1 MTLHAYFSRAG
12 VGLLLEKSEKGG
24 DVTVKK
30 IIPGG
35 AVDEDGRI
43 KLKDVLLRVDG
54 KAVDNLKLEE
64 VRSDRLP
71 PNPVFLFGFKVKQ
84 LTVLSFQ
91 ILELITGIEGTRV
104 CMDVQ
109 RDGSDFKIELVRKK
123 VSQVGVVNTGEQL
136 LASTSKYLFPG
147 PGRGKDT
154 WRYLCIIFRPATW
167 QCSFPCSKVPEQCLP
182 TGTI

>member
-1 MTLHAYFSRAG
+1 

-35 AVDEDGRI
+35 AVDEDGRL

-71 PNPVFLFGFKVKQ
+71 PNPVFLFAFSLKQ
-84 LTVLSFQ
+84 LTALSFQ
-91 ILELITGIEGTRV
+91 ILELIKGTEGSRV

-123 VSQVGVVNTGEQL
+123 VSQVGVVSTGEQL
-136 LASTSKYLFPG
+136 LASASVLSFARQPCNVPFPVQN
-147 PGRGKDT
+147 R
-154 WRYLCIIFRPATW
+154 A
-167 QCSFPCSKVPEQCLP
+167 
-182 TGTI
+182 